1 MKNRLKFFFCLFAVG
16 FLCVACSTR
25 PAEPSKP
32 VPVVQVTTKEVATP
46 PASSK
51 TPPATVP
58 VADKKPKASATDTAS
73 TPAKK
78 EEVNETEVTA
88 SKKNP
93 AKAQKSD
100 VPAAPK
106 APLKKEEKKD
116 VPATEKQPEPSVSEK
131 VETPASPASAP
142 ETKSIKFRCTFWMK
156 PQKSYDIYVRTKGEF
171 HRCQLFELV
180 FSQEMTP
187 DVDEKGMVTVYRK
200 TDGDFVPLFTIDTC
214 GIDNLGAILL
224 PKFNP
229 EDPQGAYIQVLDLD
243 EKKFPKGSL
252 RVLNWAHKE
261 VIGDVLFRHCG
272 TRQAFTL
279 KCGEYFSSAPI
290 SKNREICEYRFFD
303 PENPSRTIFSSALS
317 LFDWNQTMLF
327 VLKNETGDGFDF
339 KVCKVR

>member
-46 PASSK
+46 PAPSK

-78 EEVNETEVTA
+78 EEANATKVPA

-116 VPATEKQPEPSVSEK
+116 VPATEKQPESSVSEK
-131 VETPASPASAP
+131 VETPVSPAPTP

-200 TDGDFVPLFTIDTC
+200 TNGDFVPLFTIDTC

-243 EKKFPKGSL
+243 EKKIPERLLARFELGSQRSHRGRAFPTL
-252 RVLNWAHKE
+252 RHATSVHAQVRRIL
-261 VIGDVLFRHCG
+261 LFRSDFQKPG
-272 TRQAFTL
+272 NLR
-279 KCGEYFSSAPI
+279 I
-290 SKNREICEYRFFD
+290 
-303 PENPSRTIFSSALS
+303 S
-317 LFDWNQTMLF
+317 LFRSGKSLSH
-327 VLKNETGDGFDF
+327 DF
-339 KVCKVR
+339 QLGTQPL